1 MSMWDNLPVEQ
12 LIKQFVPPYG
22 LAPARWRAQEQE
34 IRELPEVEPPK
45 EEAA

>member
-1 MSMWDNLPVEQ
+1 MSLWDNLPVEQ
-12 LIKQFVPPYG
+12 LIR